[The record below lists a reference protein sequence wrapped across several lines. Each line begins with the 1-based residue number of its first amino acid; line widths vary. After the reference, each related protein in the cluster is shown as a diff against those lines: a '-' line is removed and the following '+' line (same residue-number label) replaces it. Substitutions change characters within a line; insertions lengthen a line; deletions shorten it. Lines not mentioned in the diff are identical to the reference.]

1 MKLDDILKEVEP
13 KMDQAVDFVKD
24 ELGRIRAGQAS
35 GSLVEDLKVD
45 YYGAQTPLQEL
56 ANVTTPNP
64 QTIVI
69 QPYDDQ
75 AKEQIVLAIQNS
87 DLNLTPSDN
96 GQRIIL
102 NLPPLSQE
110 RREELI
116 RKAKDKAEEARIS
129 IRNVRE
135 EAWDKIQEMEQS
147 GDLTEDDKY
156 RGKDSLDEMVDE
168 RQKEIKKLVEE
179 KQEKIRN
186 I

>member
-13 KMDQAVDFVKD
+13 KMDQAVEFVKE

-35 GSLVEDLKVD
+35 SGLVEDLKVD
-45 YYGAQTPLQEL
+45 YYGTQTPLKEL
-56 ANVTTPNP
+56 ANISTPNP

-75 AKEQIVLAIQNS
+75 AKEQVSLAIQNS
-87 DLNLTPSDN
+87 DLSLTPNDD

-116 RKAKDKAEEARIS
+116 KKVKDKAEEARIS

-135 EAWDKIQEMEQS
+135 EAWDKIQDMEQS

-156 RGKDSLDEMVDE
+156 RGKDSLDEMVDQ
-168 RQKEIKKLVEE
+168 RQKEIKELVES
-179 KQEKIRN
+179 KQEKIRS